1 MGLAGVVGEASPK
14 ELHTTYRLKGGYS
27 NQLSYNPKCWVG
39 QDSHLRWLNPI
50 TLFLSSLAGEVGE

>member
-1 MGLAGVVGEASPK
+1 MGLAGIEP
-14 ELHTTYRLKGGYS
+14 TTYRLKGGYS